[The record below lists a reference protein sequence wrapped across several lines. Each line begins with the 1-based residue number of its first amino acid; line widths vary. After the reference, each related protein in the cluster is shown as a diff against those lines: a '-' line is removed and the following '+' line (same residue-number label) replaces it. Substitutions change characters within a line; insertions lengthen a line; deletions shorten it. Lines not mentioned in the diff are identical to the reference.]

1 MPFKF
6 KRICPICGKPA
17 LKNISSHLDK
27 VHDIDGEQRK
37 KWLKLSKYDAI
48 KHIDSTLENI
58 LMNIGTSKT
67 VEGNM
72 LQNAQT
78 TKTVMSAKDLCNI
91 MKSVSVKTKNGKL
104 KKQLLSTKS
113 TKKRKNRSKH
123 KVPLLKLY
131 K

>member
-27 VHDIDGEQRK
+27 VHDIDGQQRK
-37 KWLKLSKYDAI
+37 KWLSLSKYDAI

-67 VEGNM
+67 VEENISKNP
-72 LQNAQT
+72 QA
-78 TKTVMSAKDLCNI
+78 TKVMMAAKDLCNT

-113 TKKRKNRSKH
+113 TKKRKNRSKP
-123 KVPLLKLY
+123 KAPLLKLY